1 MTDNVR
7 TNVLAAF
14 CRLCEGIDTQSGQT
28 HRFVPT
34 PIRRG
39 GPVCPPDY
47 YILRNGQTRR
57 FVPTPSNSYGRT
69 CVSARY
75 NTCDRAMMW
84 FSRAEARSAENKAQL
99 QDEA

>member
-57 FVPTPSNSYGRT
+57 CCPYAVQFVRADL
-69 CVSARY
+69 CVRPI
-75 NTCDRAMMW
+75 
-84 FSRAEARSAENKAQL
+84 
-99 QDEA
+99 